1 MDGIKLSGR
10 NTSILLGTSATAL
23 YSICDV
29 AAKFEFDRKNGVEEV
44 ITYCE
49 VEPVSGAL
57 TASIK
62 GTLFVKKSNPGVVVS
77 IAVTNGGSNYT
88 SAPTVTFT
96 SGGGTGATAKA
107 AIDPVTGKVIS
118 VIVTANGSGYTTAP
132 TIAFSGGGG
141 TGAAATAKIAG
152 YNSDWLEPLFAGTN
166 NVASRI
172 YFEIRPDGDGT
183 GKPAYTGYFIPSGW
197 KMNFPESQGAW
208 SFDFDGTTNGWPTIS
223 AQA

>member
-10 NTSILLGTSATAL
+10 NTTIRLGTSSTAL
-23 YSICDV
+23 YAICDV
-29 AAKFEFDRKNGVEEV
+29 AAKFEFDRKNSVEEV
-44 ITYCE
+44 VTYCE
-49 VEPVSGAL
+49 VEPVAGAQ
-57 TASIK
+57 TGSIK
-62 GTLFVKKSNPGVVVS
+62 GTLYVKKANPGVVVS
-77 IAVTNGGSNYT
+77 IAVTNGGSGYT

-96 SGGGTGATAKA
+96 SGGGSGATATA
-107 AIDPVTGKVIS
+107 AIDPITGKVIS
-118 VIVTANGSGYTTAP
+118 VIVTANGSGYTSAP

-141 TGAAATAKIAG
+141 TGAAATAKITG
-152 YNSDWLEPLFAGTN
+152 YNSDWLEPLFTGTN

-172 YFEIRPDGDGT
+172 YFDIRPDGDGT
-183 GKPAYTGYFIPSGW
+183 GKPSYTGYFVPSGW